1 MNNEVNFIKF
11 SIVGAVNT
19 IIDIS
24 IFVFLLRVM
33 EWDPLWSNFVSYVAA
48 VINSYIMN
56 MLWTFRFTS
65 EKNLNASTFL
75 MFVSINSMG
84 LIIGTTVIFI
94 FQPIIPEEI
103 SKLIA
108 VFLTL
113 VWNFFGIKYFVVS
126 GVK

>member
-1 MNNEVNFIKF
+1 VNNEVNFIKF

-56 MLWTFRFTS
+56 MLWTFRFSS

-84 LIIGTTVIFI
+84 LVIGTTVIFI

-113 VWNFFGIKYFVVS
+113 VWNFFGTKYFVVS

>member
-56 MLWTFRFTS
+56 MLWTFRFSS

-84 LIIGTTVIFI
+84 LVIGTTVIFI

-108 VFLTL
+108 VFLTW
-113 VWNFFGIKYFVVS
+113 VWNFFGTKYFVVS

>member
-56 MLWTFRFTS
+56 MLWTFRFSS

-84 LIIGTTVIFI
+84 LVIGTTVIFI

-113 VWNFFGIKYFVVS
+113 VWNFFGTKYFVVS

>member
-1 MNNEVNFIKF
+1 MNNEVRFIKF
-11 SIVGAVNT
+11 GMVGVVNT
-19 IIDIS
+19 IIDFS

-33 EWDPLWSNFVSYVAA
+33 EWDPLWSNFVAYVAA
-48 VINSYIMN
+48 VTNSYIMN

-84 LIIGTTVIFI
+84 LIIGTSVIFI
-94 FQPIIPEEI
+94 FQPIMQEETA
-103 SKLIA
+103 KLIA

-113 VWNFFGIKYFVVS
+113 LWNFFGTKHFVVN